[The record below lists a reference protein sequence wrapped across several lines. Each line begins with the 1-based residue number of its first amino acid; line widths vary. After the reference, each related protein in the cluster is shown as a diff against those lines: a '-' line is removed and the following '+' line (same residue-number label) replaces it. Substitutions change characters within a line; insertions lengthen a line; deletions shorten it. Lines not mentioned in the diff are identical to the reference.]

1 MRYQINA
8 ESLYIYFAEI
18 DTFDPGLADLA
29 FTREPEGQNQ
39 PGAAGA
45 ADARLAVLAGLF
57 LAIPRSFLQMFA
69 NCKRAHFAK
78 FCKF

>member
-1 MRYQINA
+1 MQKVCIFILQIG
-8 ESLYIYFAEI
+8 
-18 DTFDPGLADLA
+18 TFYPGLADLA